1 MRIELQRL
9 HADRAEDTA
18 KLQQQA
24 TDREKNLAE
33 MQRLEKELHE
43 LREQMNITTANMQAQ
58 LQSQEN
64 QLACKQALAEATAE
78 NTRLRS
84 MVNGP
89 ASGILSPHVADS
101 GFVDWSWPDQ
111 LSLDFSG
118 HEPFL
123 QSQQSSDPT
132 LWSSGESQEYRLWSG
147 GNE

>member
-9 HADRAEDTA
+9 HADRVEDTA

-58 LQSQEN
+58 LQWQEN

-84 MVNGP
+84 MVNVS

-101 GFVDWSWPDQ
+101 GFADWSWPDQ

-123 QSQQSSDPT
+123 QSQQSSDTT
-132 LWSSGESQEYRLWSG
+132 LW
-147 GNE
+147 